1 MVKSTSRT
9 LATSMS
15 MTLSLLALKS
25 CSIWVISAAV
35 SFSRLISNYL
45 SYFLINPQLL
55 FLLMRGTQPTSAVYI
70 CSLPAR
76 QLISLPSV
84 SSAYVAQLL
93 PFLLG
98 VADDFVRCLFG
109 LK

>member
-1 MVKSTSRT
+1 
-9 LATSMS
+9 
-15 MTLSLLALKS
+15 
-25 CSIWVISAAV
+25 
-35 SFSRLISNYL
+35 
-45 SYFLINPQLL
+45 
-55 FLLMRGTQPTSAVYI
+55 MRGTQPTFAVYT

-76 QLISLPSV
+76 QLILLPSV